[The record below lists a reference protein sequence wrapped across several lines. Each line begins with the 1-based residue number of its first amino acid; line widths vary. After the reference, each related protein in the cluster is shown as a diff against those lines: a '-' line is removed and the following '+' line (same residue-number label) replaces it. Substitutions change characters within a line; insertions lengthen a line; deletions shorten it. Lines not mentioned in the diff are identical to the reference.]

1 MSMTVN
7 TNVAANRA
15 MTQLNKAGRALSGSF
30 ARISSGLRISKA
42 ADDSAGLGVAENLK
56 VAAKSAKVAQRNVA
70 DGISMIA
77 VAEGASSEVGSILGR
92 MRELA
97 VQSAS
102 GTLGDAER
110 LYVQDEFEALS
121 AEVDRISGVTEFN
134 GQKLLDGSASAG
146 LTFQVGAKNTA
157 NDRLS
162 MSITKLTTSTLGSTS
177 LHIASASL
185 STVTNAQN
193 AIGAFDK
200 AIQQL
205 SSARAKVGAVQNRMQ
220 ITISNLGMQQENLAA
235 ANSRIRDVD
244 VANETANLSKGQI
257 LSQAGLA
264 VLAQANQL
272 PQAAL
277 SLLR

>member
-134 GQKLLDGSASAG
+134 GQKLTDGSVPTVG
-146 LTFQVGAKNTA
+146 VQVGIHATA
-157 NDRLS
+157 DDQVD
-162 MSITKLTTSTLGSTS
+162 ITLG
-177 LHIASASL
+177 
-185 STVTNAQN
+185 
-193 AIGAFDK
+193 D
-200 AIQQL
+200 L
-205 SSARAKVGAVQNRMQ
+205 SSVTLGVDTGAVDMSTTTGASDALDAIDSAIEMVSGYRSDYGAAENRLNSALNNLETFAENTTAAESQ
-220 ITISNLGMQQENLAA
+220 IRDADFGYETAEMSKNQIMQQAG
-235 ANSRIRDVD
+235 
-244 VANETANLSKGQI
+244 TAT
-257 LSQAGLA
+257 
-264 VLAQANQL
+264 LAQAKSMNQG
-272 PQAAL
+272 AL
-277 SLLR
+277 QLLQ

>member
-134 GQKLLDGSASAG
+134 GQKLTDGSSATIGVQVGIHATADDQVDITLGDLSAVTLGVDTAAVDMSTATGASAALDVIDTAIETVSG
-146 LTFQVGAKNTA
+146 YRSDYGAAENRLNSALNNLETFAENTTAAESQIRDADFGYETAEMSKN
-157 NDRLS
+157 
-162 MSITKLTTSTLGSTS
+162 
-177 LHIASASL
+177 
-185 STVTNAQN
+185 
-193 AIGAFDK
+193 
-200 AIQQL
+200 
-205 SSARAKVGAVQNRMQ
+205 Q
-220 ITISNLGMQQENLAA
+220 IMQQAG
-235 ANSRIRDVD
+235 
-244 VANETANLSKGQI
+244 TAI
-257 LSQAGLA
+257 
-264 VLAQANQL
+264 LAQAKSMNQG
-272 PQAAL
+272 AL
-277 SLLR
+277 QLLQ